1 MARVLM
7 ADDEADI
14 RELVRRY
21 AERDGHEVVCA
32 PDGAQAIELCERERF
47 DVAVLDVMMPEMDG
61 YRACKEI
68 TSRWDIPVILLTARG
83 EEYDR
88 LFGFEVGA
96 DDYVVKPFS
105 PKELM
110 ARIRVV
116 TSRHAPHVS
125 QEPTREVLTFDRL
138 RIDVDGHEV
147 YVDGESVQ
155 LTAKEFAV
163 LLCLAR
169 RPGTVLTRESLLE
182 TVWGYEGVSTDR
194 TVDWQ
199 IKLLR
204 SKLGP
209 CRGYIRTVRG
219 VGYKFDAQS

>member
-1 MARVLM
+1 MAL
-7 ADDEADI
+7 
-14 RELVRRY
+14 
-21 AERDGHEVVCA
+21 
-32 PDGAQAIELCERERF
+32 
-47 DVAVLDVMMPEMDG
+47 LDVMMPEVDG
-61 YRACKEI
+61 YRACREI
-68 TSRWDIPVILLTARG
+68 CSRWGIPVILLTARG

-116 TSRHAPHVS
+116 VSRHTVPAPAPAHDELV
-125 QEPTREVLTFDRL
+125 FDGL

-147 YVDGESVQ
+147 FVDGEAVR
-155 LTAKEFAV
+155 LTAKEFDV

-169 RPGTVLTRESLLE
+169 HPGRAFTRANILE
-182 TVWGYEGVSTDR
+182 AVWGYEATFDVACGDR

-209 CRGYIRTVRG
+209 YRGYVRTVRG
-219 VGYKFDAQS
+219 VGYKFDARR